1 MHSEP
6 PPPSVCPSFLCILCK
21 QSQDLL
27 WRSPE
32 VLPMLGLSAHIQ
44 ARVSWDITASNCSLL
59 HLSWSSPSSHKKPM
73 GHMQFSFHLLLSSM
87 KTTTSK
93 KPWPGDYTG
102 DLTPSHVQTAQKSR
116 HASRTALLGQA
127 EDQVGN
133 PKGHPTG
140 LPWPKKQEF
149 KPWSLHISQACTWRS
164 PVVDCSSSSSS
175 APHSCSP
182 TNPHPQEGWGREPE
196 TK

>member
-1 MHSEP
+1 MHSEPP

-102 DLTPSHVQTAQKSR
+102 ILPPATCRHSTKEQARQQNCSVRPSGRSTGQSQRPSHWAALTKKARIQALVPAHHPGLHLEKPSCGLQQQQQLSTAQ
-116 HASRTALLGQA
+116 LLT
-127 EDQVGN
+127 
-133 PKGHPTG
+133 H
-140 LPWPKKQEF
+140 
-149 KPWSLHISQACTWRS
+149 
-164 PVVDCSSSSSS
+164 
-175 APHSCSP
+175 
-182 TNPHPQEGWGREPE
+182 
-196 TK
+196 